1 MNIMTSETANAKD
14 LVRFG
19 GLTNTTNGMALANK
33 MKAIVIANG
42 MNATLITNKMSAMVI
57 TNGMNAMDKY
67 KKVATLAMAAGN
79 NTLYQ
84 LILLKSSTT
93 K

>member
-1 MNIMTSETANAKD
+1 MTNETANAKD

-42 MNATLITNKMSAMVI
+42 MNAIGEVEKVVVFVMTTGKQYASSINLIEVI
-57 TNGMNAMDKY
+57 HDKGRIQ
-67 KKVATLAMAAGN
+67 AEGR
-79 NTLYQ
+79 NTQ
-84 LILLKSSTT
+84 N
-93 K
+93 